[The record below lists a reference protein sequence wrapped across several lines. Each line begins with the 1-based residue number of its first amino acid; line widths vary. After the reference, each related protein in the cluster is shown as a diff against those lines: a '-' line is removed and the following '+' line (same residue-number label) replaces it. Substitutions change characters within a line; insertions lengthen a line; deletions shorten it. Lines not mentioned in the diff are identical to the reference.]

1 MSKLVT
7 QNQTDQINHAI
18 KVLRTVKNGIIDKT
32 EDAKLEIKYN
42 SFKNCKGKIS
52 IVGKERILSLL
63 DRYMTLTYIS
73 K

>member
-7 QNQTDQINHAI
+7 QNQTDQINLAI

-32 EDAKLEIKYN
+32 EDAKLEIKY
-42 SFKNCKGKIS
+42 KNCKGKIS

-63 DRYMTLTYIS
+63 DRYPTLTYIS